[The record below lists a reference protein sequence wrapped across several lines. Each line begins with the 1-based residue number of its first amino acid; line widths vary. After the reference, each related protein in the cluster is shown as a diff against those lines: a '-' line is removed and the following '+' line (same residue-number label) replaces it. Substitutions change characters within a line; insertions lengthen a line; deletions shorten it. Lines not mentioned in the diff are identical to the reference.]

1 RNPCAR
7 RQLRLPEQV
16 FHRRDRIPLSG
27 AAAERAD
34 PPRPGTF
41 GGRLPGA
48 GLRRLGARRPH
59 ARRAG
64 PALPARTQYVARDD
78 RPFPRADGV
87 ARRRCRL
94 RYPGPARPRRCR
106 AEDAL
111 APTRQREPRTNPWH
125 DARALGRVSAGLAA
139 GALACL
145 VLAAAA
151 WAAGRPVFDPR
162 AGVIQPID
170 ERPLRYVAERPLEQ
184 ALQAA
189 VKGSFFSTELEAVRE
204 RVETVPWVRHAS
216 VRRIWP
222 DRLEVRIEEHRP
234 LALWHDGRLV
244 NTYRELF
251 AANLDEAEE
260 DGPLP
265 QLSGPPGSEAEVV
278 ERFLAAS
285 RLVEPL
291 DRVPV
296 SVSMSARRAW
306 RMQLDDGTVLL
317 LGRERSRSIDS
328 RIAR

>member
-1 RNPCAR
+1 M
-7 RQLRLPEQV
+7 
-16 FHRRDRIPLSG
+16 
-27 AAAERAD
+27 
-34 PPRPGTF
+34 
-41 GGRLPGA
+41 
-48 GLRRLGARRPH
+48 
-59 ARRAG
+59 
-64 PALPARTQYVARDD
+64 
-78 RPFPRADGV
+78 
-87 ARRRCRL
+87 
-94 RYPGPARPRRCR
+94 
-106 AEDAL
+106 
-111 APTRQREPRTNPWH
+111 NPWR
-125 DARALGRVSAGLAA
+125 DARLIGRMSAGLAA
-139 GALACL
+139 VALVCL
-145 VLAAAA
+145 VSAAAA
-151 WAAGRPVFDPR
+151 WAMGRPVFDLR
-162 AGVIQPID
+162 AVVIEPID
-170 ERPLRYVAERPLEQ
+170 GRPLRYVAEGPLER

-189 VKGSFFSTELEAVRE
+189 VTGSFFSTELEAVRE

-317 LGRERSRSIDS
+317 LGRERSKSIDS
-328 RIAR
+328 RIARWVDAYPTTTARLGHRAGVVDMRYQNGFAIRALAQIETSDGEEQSDPATAGTGARARTGSPKSRE

>member
-1 RNPCAR
+1 MNPW
-7 RQLRLPEQV
+7 
-16 FHRRDRIPLSG
+16 RD
-27 AAAERAD
+27 
-34 PPRPGTF
+34 
-41 GGRLPGA
+41 
-48 GLRRLGARRPH
+48 
-59 ARRAG
+59 
-64 PALPARTQYVARDD
+64 
-78 RPFPRADGV
+78 
-87 ARRRCRL
+87 
-94 RYPGPARPRRCR
+94 
-106 AEDAL
+106 
-111 APTRQREPRTNPWH
+111 PRT
-125 DARALGRVSAGLAA
+125 LGRMSAGLAA
-139 GALACL
+139 VALVCL
-145 VLAAAA
+145 VSAAAT
-151 WAAGRPVFDPR
+151 WAMGRPVFDLR
-162 AGVIQPID
+162 AVVIEPID
-170 ERPLRYVAERPLEQ
+170 ERPLRYVARRSLEQ
-184 ALQAA
+184 ALEAA
-189 VKGSFFSTELEAVRE
+189 VQGSFFSIELEALRE

-278 ERFLAAS
+278 DRFLAAS

-317 LGRERSRSIDS
+317 LGRERSKSIDS
-328 RIAR
+328 RIARWVDAYPTTTARLGHRAGVVDMRYQNGFAIRALAQIEAADDELRPTPSTADTGARARPGSPKSRE